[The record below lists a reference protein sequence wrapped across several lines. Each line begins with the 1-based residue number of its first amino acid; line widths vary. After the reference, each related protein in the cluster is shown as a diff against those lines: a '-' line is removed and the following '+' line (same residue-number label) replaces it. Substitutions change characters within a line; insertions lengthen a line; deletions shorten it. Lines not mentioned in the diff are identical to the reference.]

1 MVSCMQV
8 YLVYMI
14 QYILC
19 KMCIGACI
27 YMYILVKLP
36 RECITEK
43 IVRGCGREANIAR
56 GAAECYITTRDHTQ
70 VQSFP

>member
-1 MVSCMQV
+1 MQNYKSINIVHMVYECYFFNQ
-8 YLVYMI
+8 L
-14 QYILC
+14 LH
-19 KMCIGACI
+19 
-27 YMYILVKLP
+27 ILVKLP